1 MKIYKDHSYLVFDF
15 EENGRVV
22 KYDFATKEAYGLN
35 GKKVKSLNNQLKG
48 YSIDGLFD
56 SFVDQQYAKFLNW
69 ITYRSQYP
77 ISNIGTIL
85 SRVPMYANV
94 EQIFSAG
101 FSKVSGK
108 FKYTINDIPKAFRE
122 ICIKHNIEL
131 SETSLKNYINLPDAW
146 QLAFKSKFI
155 SLEEKDICAILM
167 CQTDY
172 YNRGCYE
179 GTVPR
184 FQFLVQVYGYNPKSL
199 LNYIDRLKTYEAITD
214 MYGLMRELQDYCKM
228 MSDISPKYDKYPRHF
243 LTTHRIAA
251 RNYARLKKEFDERR
265 FEKCINTDME
275 KIIGDY
281 TFIYPKSTQEIKD
294 EAVQMNN
301 CVASYIDNVL
311 DRRCD
316 ILFMRYKDSP
326 CRSLVT
332 VEVAN
337 GKIVQALQKFNDP
350 LTAEQAD
357 AVNKWNRWY
366 ENKNKSEVMKN
377 AS

>member
-22 KYDFATKEAYGLN
+22 KYNFATKEAYGLN

-56 SFVDQQYAKFLNW
+56 SFVDQQYAKFLKW

-85 SRVPMYANV
+85 SRVPMYANT

-101 FSKVSGK
+101 FSRVSGK
-108 FKYTINDIPKAFRE
+108 FNHTINEIPKAFRE
-122 ICIKHNIEL
+122 ICIKYNLEL
-131 SETSLKNYINLPDAW
+131 SEKSLKSYINLSDAW
-146 QLAFKSKFI
+146 QLAYRSEFI
-155 SLEEKDICAILM
+155 SLNEKDIFVILM
-167 CQTDY
+167 YETDY
-172 YNRGCYE
+172 YSRGHYD
-179 GTVPR
+179 TMPR
-184 FQFLVQVYGYNPKSL
+184 FQYLVQVYGYNPKYL

-214 MYGLMRELQDYCKM
+214 MSALMRELQDYCKM

-251 RNYARLKKEFDERR
+251 RNYTRLKKEFDEKH
-265 FEKCINTDME
+265 FKECINTEME
-275 KIIGDY
+275 KNIGDY

-301 CVASYIDNVL
+301 CVASYIDKVL
-311 DRRCD
+311 ERRCD

-332 VEVAN
+332 IEVAN

-357 AVNKWNRWY
+357 VVEKWNRWY
-366 ENKNKSEVMKN
+366 ENKLKSEVIKN

>member
-56 SFVDQQYAKFLNW
+56 SFADQQYAKFLNW

-85 SRVPMYANV
+85 SRVPMYADI

-101 FSKVSGK
+101 FNRVSGK
-108 FKYTINDIPKAFRE
+108 FKHTISDIPKAFRE

-131 SETSLKNYINLPDAW
+131 SETSLENYMNLPDAW

-155 SLEEKDICAILM
+155 SLEEKDIYAILM
-167 CQTDY
+167 CETNY
-172 YNRGCYE
+172 YDKGNYK
-179 GTVPR
+179 GTMSR
-184 FQFLVQVYGYNPKSL
+184 FQFLVQEYGYNPKSL

-214 MYGLMRELQDYCKM
+214 VYSLTRELQDYCRM
-228 MSDISPKYDKYPRHF
+228 MSEISPKYDKYPRHF